1 MWTTAR
7 LGEAL
12 ARTAAAAKAA
22 RLAGALE
29 EAIAEEL
36 LLGLRGGGAARQAA
50 LVATSRQ
57 SQALRPCSRRPRPL

>member
-22 RLAGALE
+22 RLASALE
-29 EAIAEEL
+29 ETIAEEL
-36 LLGLRGGGAARQAA
+36 LLGLAAAARPGNA
-50 LVATSRQ
+50 R
-57 SQALRPCSRRPRPL
+57 